1 MKKGLKINTPTL
13 AKHMNSSVVISLTV
27 SKSFMDV
34 MTLYLTSSSN
44 LNDTMP
50 MLTKQ
55 FGSMVTCTL
64 EDGGGKY
71 RFV

>member
-1 MKKGLKINTPTL
+1 MLVRY
-13 AKHMNSSVVISLTV
+13 MNSSAVILLAASR
-27 SKSFMDV
+27 SFLAV
-34 MTLYLTSSSN
+34 MTLHLTSSSN
-44 LNDTMP
+44 LNDTML